1 MTSVALNPI
10 LGVKAEVSPL
20 PESRD
25 KSSKPDFEQ
34 VLDEKSVRPALE
46 ANQGPEVA
54 PDSKLAQSPEGETPS
69 VETLASEE
77 PGEGVVAH
85 PLLDPLGL
93 VPLPWGGQDPRMPST
108 ADLAV
113 WTSTA
118 TSTVAPL
125 TTASLPISSAV
136 VAQLVVPE
144 VAPDVAPV
152 AVPQVNLAAGA
163 SAEALTEMEVG
174 EVLTGSPAQ
183 PTSNADADPSAVN
196 LKTPQGVSVLQVTY
210 ADKPVTEVTPEALKP
225 ATQGGNNTG
234 APIANQAVA
243 GVLATN
249 ADASGGME
257 FGAGNPGESGD
268 DPEMATPVLGDATM
282 VKATANTSETE
293 QTASAE
299 LHNSNDRQHVIRQV
313 AERLENALTA
323 RHAGTITIRLATEA
337 FGDVNILLNVEG
349 NQVKTD
355 IQTNDQRL
363 AAALVQQRPE
373 LAQRIESKG
382 FSLMDFN
389 VGQDGASQQN
399 PSFGGQR
406 FSDSGPSSYLGDASR
421 LGDTYESTPS
431 PATASTLGLDTR
443 L

>member
-25 KSSKPDFEQ
+25 TSSKPDFEQ

-46 ANQGPEVA
+46 ANQGPEVD

-85 PLLDPLGL
+85 PLSDPLGL

-113 WTSTA
+113 WTSTT

-125 TTASLPISSAV
+125 TTAALPISSAV
-136 VAQLVVPE
+136 VSQM

-152 AVPQVNLAAGA
+152 AVPQANIAADA
-163 SAEALTEMEVG
+163 SAEALTEVEVG

-183 PTSNADADPSAVN
+183 PTPNADADPSAVN
-196 LKTPQGVSVLQVTY
+196 LKSPQGVSVLQVTY

-243 GVLATN
+243 GALAAN

-268 DPEMATPVLGDATM
+268 DPDLATPMIGDATM
-282 VKATANTSETE
+282 VKATANASETE
-293 QTASAE
+293 QTASID
-299 LHNSNDRQHVIRQV
+299 LQNSNDRHQVIRQV

-363 AAALVQQRPE
+363 AAALMQQRPE

-406 FSDSGPSSYLGDASR
+406 FSDSGPSSFLGDASR

>member
-20 PESRD
+20 PESRET
-25 KSSKPDFEQ
+25 SSKPDFEQ
-34 VLDEKSVRPALE
+34 VLEEKSVRPALE
-46 ANQGPEVA
+46 ANQGPEVD

-93 VPLPWGGQDPRMPST
+93 VPLPWGGQDPRIPSV
-108 ADLAV
+108 AALAT
-113 WTSTA
+113 WTSA
-118 TSTVAPL
+118 TNSTVAPL
-125 TTASLPISSAV
+125 VATPLPAANVALAAVTTPQSAPQ
-136 VAQLVVPE
+136 VATQIAPQVPSVVPQSEGVVE
-144 VAPDVAPV
+144 VLVAGEG
-152 AVPQVNLAAGA
+152 AENLPAT
-163 SAEALTEMEVG
+163 STTPTPALTPE
-174 EVLTGSPAQ
+174 
-183 PTSNADADPSAVN
+183 N
-196 LKTPQGVSVLQVTY
+196 LKAPQGVSLLQVTY
-210 ADKPVTEVTPEALKP
+210 ADKPVAEVMPDAAKSVAQTSNA
-225 ATQGGNNTG
+225 
-234 APIANQAVA
+234 APITNPSVVGALSA
-243 GVLATN
+243 N
-249 ADASGGME
+249 ADASGGMD

-268 DPEMATPVLGDATM
+268 DTDTATPVLGDVAA
-282 VKATANTSETE
+282 VKTTANASATE
-293 QTASAE
+293 QTTAVDLEKST
-299 LHNSNDRQHVIRQV
+299 DRQHVIRQV

-323 RHAGTITIRLATEA
+323 RHAGTVTIRLATEA
-337 FGDVNILLNVEG
+337 FGDINILLNVDG

-389 VGQDGASQQN
+389 VGQDGAGQQN

-406 FSDSGPSSYLGDASR
+406 FSDSGPSSFLGDASR

-431 PATASTLGLDTR
+431 PAPASTLGLDTR

>member
-25 KSSKPDFEQ
+25 TSSKPDFEK

-46 ANQGPEVA
+46 ANQGPEVD

-77 PGEGVVAH
+77 PGEGVIAH

-113 WTSTA
+113 WTSSA

-125 TTASLPISSAV
+125 TSAALPISSAV

-144 VAPDVAPV
+144 VIPTTAPQA
-152 AVPQVNLAAGA
+152 NNAADA
-163 SAEALTEMEVG
+163 SAEALTEMEIG
-174 EVLTGSPAQ
+174 EVLMGSPAQ
-183 PTSNADADPSAVN
+183 PTPNADADPSAVN
-196 LKTPQGVSVLQVTY
+196 LKTSQGVSVLQVTY

-225 ATQGGNNTG
+225 AMQGGNNTG

-243 GVLATN
+243 GALAAN

-268 DPEMATPVLGDATM
+268 DPELATPVIGDAAM
-282 VKATANTSETE
+282 MKATANTSETE

-299 LHNSNDRQHVIRQV
+299 VQNSNDRQHVIRQV

-406 FSDSGPSSYLGDASR
+406 FSDSGPSSFLGDASR
-421 LGDTYESTPS
+421 LGDTYESAPS

>member
-25 KSSKPDFEQ
+25 TSSKPDFEQ

-46 ANQGPEVA
+46 ANQGPEVD

-77 PGEGVVAH
+77 PGEGGVAH

-113 WTSTA
+113 WTSTT

-125 TTASLPISSAV
+125 TTAALPISSAV
-136 VAQLVVPE
+136 VSQM

-152 AVPQVNLAAGA
+152 AVPQANIAANA
-163 SAEALTEMEVG
+163 SAEALTEVEVG

-183 PTSNADADPSAVN
+183 PTPNADADPSAVN
-196 LKTPQGVSVLQVTY
+196 LKSPQGVSVLQVTY
-210 ADKPVTEVTPEALKP
+210 ADKPVTEVAPESLKP

-243 GVLATN
+243 GALAAN

-268 DPEMATPVLGDATM
+268 DPDLATPMIGDATM
-282 VKATANTSETE
+282 VKATANASETE
-293 QTASAE
+293 QTASID
-299 LHNSNDRQHVIRQV
+299 LQNSNDRHQVIRQV

-363 AAALVQQRPE
+363 AAALMQQRPE

-406 FSDSGPSSYLGDASR
+406 FSDSGPSSFLGDASR

>member
-25 KSSKPDFEQ
+25 TSSKPDFEQ
-34 VLDEKSVRPALE
+34 VLDEKSVRHALE
-46 ANQGPEVA
+46 ANQGPEVD

-113 WTSTA
+113 WTSTT

-125 TTASLPISSAV
+125 TTAALP
-136 VAQLVVPE
+136 
-144 VAPDVAPV
+144 
-152 AVPQVNLAAGA
+152 
-163 SAEALTEMEVG
+163 
-174 EVLTGSPAQ
+174 
-183 PTSNADADPSAVN
+183 NADADPSAVN
-196 LKTPQGVSVLQVTY
+196 LKSPQGVSVLQVTY

-243 GVLATN
+243 GALAAN

-268 DPEMATPVLGDATM
+268 DPELATPMIGDATM
-282 VKATANTSETE
+282 VKATANASETE
-293 QTASAE
+293 QTASID
-299 LHNSNDRQHVIRQV
+299 LQNSNDRHQVIRQV

-323 RHAGTITIRLATEA
+323 RHAGTITIRLATAA

-349 NQVKTD
+349 SQVKTD
-355 IQTNDQRL
+355 VQTNDQRL
-363 AAALVQQRPE
+363 AAALMQQRPE

-406 FSDSGPSSYLGDASR
+406 FSDSGPSSFLGDASR
-421 LGDTYESTPS
+421 LGETYETTPS

>member
-25 KSSKPDFEQ
+25 TSSKPDFEQ

-46 ANQGPEVA
+46 ANQGPEVD

-113 WTSTA
+113 WTSTT

-125 TTASLPISSAV
+125 TTAALPISSAV
-136 VAQLVVPE
+136 VSQM

-152 AVPQVNLAAGA
+152 AVPQANIAADA
-163 SAEALTEMEVG
+163 SAEALTEVEVG

-183 PTSNADADPSAVN
+183 PTPNADADPSAVN
-196 LKTPQGVSVLQVTY
+196 LKSPQGVSVLQVTY

-243 GVLATN
+243 GALAAN

-268 DPEMATPVLGDATM
+268 DPDLATPMIGDATM
-282 VKATANTSETE
+282 VKATANASETE
-293 QTASAE
+293 QTASID
-299 LHNSNDRQHVIRQV
+299 LQNSNDRHQVIRQV

-363 AAALVQQRPE
+363 AAALMQQRPE

-406 FSDSGPSSYLGDASR
+406 FSDSGPSSFLGNASR

>member
-25 KSSKPDFEQ
+25 TSSKPDFEQ
-34 VLDEKSVRPALE
+34 VLDEKSVRSALE
-46 ANQGPEVA
+46 ANQGPEVD

-77 PGEGVVAH
+77 PGEGVVAN

-113 WTSTA
+113 WTSTT
-118 TSTVAPL
+118 TSSVAPL
-125 TTASLPISSAV
+125 TTAALPISSAV
-136 VAQLVVPE
+136 VSQM

-152 AVPQVNLAAGA
+152 AEPQVNLAADA
-163 SAEALTEMEVG
+163 SAEALAEIEA
-174 EVLTGSPAQ
+174 LTGSPAQ
-183 PTSNADADPSAVN
+183 PTPNADADPSAVN

-210 ADKPVTEVTPEALKP
+210 ADTPVTEVTPEALKP

-243 GVLATN
+243 GALAAN

-268 DPEMATPVLGDATM
+268 DPELATPVIGDATM
-282 VKATANTSETE
+282 VKATANASETE

-299 LHNSNDRQHVIRQV
+299 LQNSNDRQHVIRQV

-337 FGDVNILLNVEG
+337 FGDVNILLNVDG

-355 IQTNDQRL
+355 IQTNNQRL

-406 FSDSGPSSYLGDASR
+406 FSDSSPSSYLGDASR

>member
-25 KSSKPDFEQ
+25 TSSKPDFEQ

-46 ANQGPEVA
+46 ANQGPEVD

-77 PGEGVVAH
+77 PGEGVIAH

-113 WTSTA
+113 WTSTT

-125 TTASLPISSAV
+125 TTAALPISSAV
-136 VAQLVVPE
+136 VSQM

-152 AVPQVNLAAGA
+152 AVPQVNLAADA
-163 SAEALTEMEVG
+163 SAEALTEIEA
-174 EVLTGSPAQ
+174 LTGSPAQ
-183 PTSNADADPSAVN
+183 PTPNADADPSAVN

-243 GVLATN
+243 GALAAN

-268 DPEMATPVLGDATM
+268 DPEMATPVLGDAAM

-299 LHNSNDRQHVIRQV
+299 LQNSNDRQQVIRQV

-406 FSDSGPSSYLGDASR
+406 FSDSGPSSFLGDASR

>member
-25 KSSKPDFEQ
+25 TSSKPDFEQ

-46 ANQGPEVA
+46 ANQGPEVD

-93 VPLPWGGQDPRMPST
+93 VPLPWGGQDPRMPSA

-113 WTSTA
+113 WTSAANPSVA
-118 TSTVAPL
+118 T
-125 TTASLPISSAV
+125 LPASAV
-136 VAQLVVPE
+136 TAMANQPVTDVAMPVDVAQ
-144 VAPDVAPV
+144 
-152 AVPQVNLAAGA
+152 AVQAMADATQAAA
-163 SAEALTEMEVG
+163 QDALTD
-174 EVLTGSPAQ
+174 A
-183 PTSNADADPSAVN
+183 NAPSG
-196 LKTPQGVSVLQVTY
+196 LKAPQGVSVLQVTY
-210 ADKPVTEVTPEALKP
+210 ADKPVAEVMPEAAKP
-225 ATQGGNNTG
+225 ASGPNLSPST
-234 APIANQAVA
+234 PIVTSNAVSANPD
-243 GVLATN
+243 L
-249 ADASGGME
+249 SGGME
-257 FGAGNPGESGD
+257 FGTGNQGESGEEAETFN
-268 DPEMATPVLGDATM
+268 PMTVEGSG
-282 VKATANTSETE
+282 VKTIGNASETE
-293 QTASAE
+293 QTASID
-299 LHNSNDRQHVIRQV
+299 LQNSNDRHQVIRQV

-363 AAALVQQRPE
+363 AAALMQQRPE

-406 FSDSGPSSYLGDASR
+406 FSDSGPSSFLGDASR

>member
-25 KSSKPDFEQ
+25 TSSKPDFEQ

-46 ANQGPEVA
+46 ANQGPEVDL
-54 PDSKLAQSPEGETPS
+54 DSKLAQSPEGETLS
-69 VETLASEE
+69 AETLASEE
-77 PGEGVVAH
+77 PGEGVIAH
-85 PLLDPLGL
+85 PFLYPLGL

-113 WTSTA
+113 WTSST

-125 TTASLPISSAV
+125 NTAALPIPSAV
-136 VAQLVVPE
+136 VAQLVAPE
-144 VAPDVAPV
+144 VAA
-152 AVPQVNLAAGA
+152 QTNLTTDT
-163 SAEALTEMEVG
+163 SAETSIETEAG
-174 EVLTGSPAQ
+174 GAIPGAQ
-183 PTSNADADPSAVN
+183 TQPIPNADTEVAAVN
-196 LKTPQGVSVLQVTY
+196 LKAPQGVSVLQVTY
-210 ADKPVTEVTPEALKP
+210 ADKPVTEVMPEAAKP
-225 ATQGGNNTG
+225 AVQNSNTTG
-234 APIANQAVA
+234 TPIANQAVA
-243 GVLATN
+243 GAFAAN

-268 DPEMATPVLGDATM
+268 DPEITTNVLGDASM
-282 VKATANTSETE
+282 VKATANASEAE
-293 QTASAE
+293 QTASID
-299 LHNSNDRQHVIRQV
+299 LDKSSDRQQVIRQV

-363 AAALVQQRPE
+363 AAALMQQRPE
-373 LAQRIESKG
+373 LTQRIESKG

-389 VGQDGASQQN
+389 VGSDGSNQQN

-406 FSDSGPSSYLGDASR
+406 FSDSGPSSYLGDAGR
-421 LGDTYESTPS
+421 LSDTYESAPS
-431 PATASTLGLDTR
+431 PASASTHGLDTR

>member
-25 KSSKPDFEQ
+25 TSSKPDFEQ

-46 ANQGPEVA
+46 ANQGPEVD

-113 WTSTA
+113 WTSTT

-125 TTASLPISSAV
+125 TTAALPISSAV
-136 VAQLVVPE
+136 VSQM

-152 AVPQVNLAAGA
+152 AVPQANIAADA
-163 SAEALTEMEVG
+163 SAEALTEVEVG

-183 PTSNADADPSAVN
+183 PTPNADADPSAVN
-196 LKTPQGVSVLQVTY
+196 LKSPQGVSVLQVTY

-243 GVLATN
+243 GVLAAN

-268 DPEMATPVLGDATM
+268 DPDLATPMIGDATM
-282 VKATANTSETE
+282 VKATANASETE
-293 QTASAE
+293 QTASID
-299 LHNSNDRQHVIRQV
+299 LQNSNDRHQVIRQV

-363 AAALVQQRPE
+363 AAALMQQRPE

-406 FSDSGPSSYLGDASR
+406 FSDSGPSSFLGDASR

>member
-25 KSSKPDFEQ
+25 TSSKPDFEQ
-34 VLDEKSVRPALE
+34 VLDEKSLRPALE
-46 ANQGPEVA
+46 ANQGPEVD

-69 VETLASEE
+69 VETLAREE
-77 PGEGVVAH
+77 PGEGVNVS

-108 ADLAV
+108 ANLAV
-113 WTSTA
+113 WTSTT

-125 TTASLPISSAV
+125 TTAALPVSSAV

-152 AVPQVNLAAGA
+152 AVPQVNLSADA
-163 SAEALTEMEVG
+163 SADALTEIEALTASQ
-174 EVLTGSPAQ
+174 TQ
-183 PTSNADADPSAVN
+183 PSLNADADVAAVN
-196 LKTPQGVSVLQVTY
+196 LKAPPGVSVLQVTY

-225 ATQGGNNTG
+225 ATQSGNNTG

-243 GVLATN
+243 GALAAN
-249 ADASGGME
+249 ADASSGME

-268 DPEMATPVLGDATM
+268 DPEMMANMLGDAAM
-282 VKATANTSETE
+282 VKATANASETE
-293 QTASAE
+293 QTASTE
-299 LHNSNDRQHVIRQV
+299 LQNSSDRQHIIRQV

-323 RHAGTITIRLATEA
+323 RHAGTVTIRLATEA
-337 FGDVNILLNVEG
+337 FGDVNILLNVDG

-355 IQTNDQRL
+355 IQTNDKRL

-373 LAQRIESKG
+373 LVQRIESKG
-382 FSLMDFN
+382 FSLTEFN
-389 VGQDGASQQN
+389 VGQDGAHQQN

-406 FSDSGPSSYLGDASR
+406 FTDSGPSSYLGDASR

-431 PATASTLGLDTR
+431 SATASTLGLDTR

>member
-1 MTSVALNPI
+1 MTNVALNPI

-25 KSSKPDFEQ
+25 TSSKPDFEK
-34 VLDEKSVRPALE
+34 VLDEKSARPALE
-46 ANQGPEVA
+46 ANQGPEVD

-77 PGEGVVAH
+77 PEEGVVAD
-85 PLLDPLGL
+85 PLLDPLDL
-93 VPLPWGGQDPRMPST
+93 DLLSWVGQDPRLPST

-113 WTSTA
+113 WTSTN

-125 TTASLPISSAV
+125 TTADFPISSAV
-136 VAQLVVPE
+136 VAQLVDPE
-144 VAPDVAPV
+144 VVAQGELV
-152 AVPQVNLAAGA
+152 TDLSAEIATVIEEGDAIAGA
-163 SAEALTEMEVG
+163 
-174 EVLTGSPAQ
+174 PNQ
-183 PTSNADADPSAVN
+183 PTTAPETEPADVN
-196 LKTPQGVSVLQVTY
+196 LKAPQGVSVLQVTY

-225 ATQGGNNTG
+225 ETQSENNTG
-234 APIANQAVA
+234 TPIANQAVVGA
-243 GVLATN
+243 VAAD

-268 DPEMATPVLGDATM
+268 DPEMMTNVLGEAAM
-282 VKATANTSETE
+282 VKATANASETE

-299 LHNSNDRQHVIRQV
+299 LQNSKDLQHVIRQV

-337 FGDVNILLNVEG
+337 FGDVNILLNVDG

-389 VGQDGASQQN
+389 VGHDGASQQN

-421 LGDTYESTPS
+421 LVDTYESTPS
-431 PATASTLGLDTR
+431 PTTASTPGLDTR

>member
-25 KSSKPDFEQ
+25 TSSKPDFEQ

-46 ANQGPEVA
+46 ANQGPEVD

-113 WTSTA
+113 WTSTT

-125 TTASLPISSAV
+125 TTAALPISSAV
-136 VAQLVVPE
+136 VSQM

-152 AVPQVNLAAGA
+152 AVPQANIAADA
-163 SAEALTEMEVG
+163 SAEALTEVEVG

-183 PTSNADADPSAVN
+183 PTPNADADPSAVN
-196 LKTPQGVSVLQVTY
+196 LKSPQGVSVLQVTY

-243 GVLATN
+243 GALAAN

-268 DPEMATPVLGDATM
+268 DPDLATPMIGDATM
-282 VKATANTSETE
+282 VKATANASETE
-293 QTASAE
+293 QTASID
-299 LHNSNDRQHVIRQV
+299 LQNSNDRHQVIRQV

-363 AAALVQQRPE
+363 AAALMQQRPE

-406 FSDSGPSSYLGDASR
+406 FSDSGPSSFLGDASR

>member
-20 PESRD
+20 PESRET
-25 KSSKPDFEQ
+25 SSKPDFEQ

-46 ANQGPEVA
+46 ANQGPEVD

-77 PGEGVVAH
+77 PGEGLVAN

-113 WTSTA
+113 WTSTT

-136 VAQLVVPE
+136 VSQM

-152 AVPQVNLAAGA
+152 AVPQVNLAADA

-183 PTSNADADPSAVN
+183 PTPNADADPSAVN

-243 GVLATN
+243 GALAAN

-268 DPEMATPVLGDATM
+268 DPEMATPVLGDAAM
-282 VKATANTSETE
+282 VKATANASETE

-299 LHNSNDRQHVIRQV
+299 LQNSNDRQQVIRQV

-323 RHAGTITIRLATEA
+323 RHVGTITIRLATEA
-337 FGDVNILLNVEG
+337 FGDINILLNVDG

>member
-25 KSSKPDFEQ
+25 TSSKPDFEQ

-46 ANQGPEVA
+46 ANQGPEVD

-113 WTSTA
+113 WTSTT

-125 TTASLPISSAV
+125 TTAALPISSAV
-136 VAQLVVPE
+136 VSQM

-152 AVPQVNLAAGA
+152 AVPQANIAADA
-163 SAEALTEMEVG
+163 SAEALTEVEVG

-183 PTSNADADPSAVN
+183 PTPNADADPSAVN
-196 LKTPQGVSVLQVTY
+196 LKSPQGVSVLQVTY

-243 GVLATN
+243 GALAAN

-268 DPEMATPVLGDATM
+268 DPDLATPMIGDATM
-282 VKATANTSETE
+282 VKATANASETE
-293 QTASAE
+293 QTASID
-299 LHNSNDRQHVIRQV
+299 LQNSNDRHQVIRQV

-363 AAALVQQRPE
+363 AAALMQQRPE

-406 FSDSGPSSYLGDASR
+406 FSDSGPSSFLDDASR

>member
-25 KSSKPDFEQ
+25 TSSKPDFEQ

-46 ANQGPEVA
+46 ANQGPEVD

-77 PGEGVVAH
+77 PGEGGVAH

-113 WTSTA
+113 WTSTT

-125 TTASLPISSAV
+125 TTAALPISSAV
-136 VAQLVVPE
+136 VSQM

-152 AVPQVNLAAGA
+152 AVPQANIAANA
-163 SAEALTEMEVG
+163 SAEALTEVEVG

-183 PTSNADADPSAVN
+183 PTPNADADPSAVN
-196 LKTPQGVSVLQVTY
+196 LKSPQGVSVLQVTY

-243 GVLATN
+243 GALAAN

-268 DPEMATPVLGDATM
+268 DPDLATPMIGDATM
-282 VKATANTSETE
+282 VKATANASETE
-293 QTASAE
+293 QTASID
-299 LHNSNDRQHVIRQV
+299 LQNSNDRHQVIRQV

-363 AAALVQQRPE
+363 AAALMQQRPE

>member
-25 KSSKPDFEQ
+25 TSSKPDFEQ

-46 ANQGPEVA
+46 ANQGPEVD

-77 PGEGVVAH
+77 PGEGVIAH

-93 VPLPWGGQDPRMPST
+93 VPLPWGGQDPRIPSV
-108 ADLAV
+108 AALAE
-113 WTSTA
+113 WTSA
-118 TSTVAPL
+118 ANSSVAPL
-125 TTASLPISSAV
+125 TTATLPISSAV
-136 VAQLVVPE
+136 VAQMVTPDMVAQAANPETPVVPG
-144 VAPDVAPV
+144 
-152 AVPQVNLAAGA
+152 AVNPT
-163 SAEALTEMEVG
+163 AEAT
-174 EVLTGSPAQ
+174 TGTPQAAT
-183 PTSNADADPSAVN
+183 PTDADAAIAN
-196 LKTPQGVSVLQVTY
+196 AMKTPQGVSVLQVTY
-210 ADKPVTEVTPEALKP
+210 ADKPVAEVMPEAV
-225 ATQGGNNTG
+225 NT
-234 APIANQAVA
+234 PTPNTNSSSSPVTNQTVAAVLSA
-243 GVLATN
+243 N

-257 FGAGNPGESGD
+257 FGAGNPGESG
-268 DPEMATPVLGDATM
+268 EEAELATPLLGESQT
-282 VKATANTSETE
+282 VKSNVNATATE
-293 QTASAE
+293 PTNAAE
-299 LHNSNDRQHVIRQV
+299 IDQSTDRQHVIRQV

-323 RHAGTITIRLATEA
+323 RHAGTVTIRLATEA
-337 FGDVNILLNVEG
+337 FGDINILLNVEG

-389 VGQDGASQQN
+389 VGQEGANQQN

-406 FSDSGPSSYLGDASR
+406 FSDSGPSSYLGDAGR
-421 LGDTYESTPS
+421 LTETYESSPS
-431 PATASTLGLDTR
+431 PAPASTLGLDTR

>member
-20 PESRD
+20 PESRHT
-25 KSSKPDFEQ
+25 SSKPDFEQ

-46 ANQGPEVA
+46 ANQGPEVD

-77 PGEGVVAH
+77 PGEGVIAH

-93 VPLPWGGQDPRMPST
+93 VPLPWGGQDPRMPAT

-113 WTSTA
+113 WTSTT

-136 VAQLVVPE
+136 VAQLVDPE
-144 VAPDVAPV
+144 VVAQGEGV
-152 AVPQVNLAAGA
+152 TDLGAEIATVIEAGDAIAGA
-163 SAEALTEMEVG
+163 
-174 EVLTGSPAQ
+174 PNQ
-183 PTSNADADPSAVN
+183 PTATPDTDSAAVN
-196 LKTPQGVSVLQVTY
+196 LKAPQGVSVLQVTY

-225 ATQGGNNTG
+225 ATQSGNNTG

-243 GVLATN
+243 GALAAN

-268 DPEMATPVLGDATM
+268 EPDVATPVLGEAAM
-282 VKATANTSETE
+282 VKATANASETE
-293 QTASAE
+293 QTASTDIQ
-299 LHNSNDRQHVIRQV
+299 NSNDRHHVIRQV

-337 FGDVNILLNVEG
+337 FGDVNILLNVDG